1 MALPEAEKNSTVVVT
16 GASSGIGA
24 ELARELARRGY
35 GVTLVARRKDKL
47 TELANEIKVQC
58 GVEAAVESADLQE
71 SAERER
77 LAKSLASRNVVGLVN
92 NAGYGST
99 GAFVEADLDWQQNMV
114 QLNCQAL
121 LHLTGL
127 LLPPMVDAGHGAV
140 LNVASLAACQPIPN
154 MAAYAATKAFV
165 LYFSEALHQ
174 ELASSGVSVTAL
186 QPGPVKTEFW
196 ELSGDKGSNP
206 GVAFVPAHEVV
217 KQAVD
222 GMVHGRRT
230 VIPTLKWKGAA
241 VAGRFVPR
249 TVQLPLMKRFG
260 Y

>member
-1 MALPEAEKNSTVVVT
+1 MLDTMALPPAEKNSTVVVT

-47 TELANEIKVQC
+47 AELANEISVQC
-58 GVEAAVESADLQE
+58 GVVAAVEAADLQE

-77 LAKSLASRNVVGLVN
+77 LAEALSSRHVVGLVN

-127 LLPPMVDAGHGAV
+127 LLPPMVDAGEGAV

-154 MAAYAATKAFV
+154 MAAYAATKSFV
-165 LYFSEALHQ
+165 LFFSEGLHQ
-174 ELASSGVSVTAL
+174 ELSGSGVSVHGAAAR
-186 QPGPVKTEFW
+186 PGE
-196 ELSGDKGSNP
+196 D
-206 GVAFVPAHEVV
+206 GVLGAVGRQGIESRRGLRVGPRRRPA
-217 KQAVD
+217 
-222 GMVHGRRT
+222 GRRRAWCT
-230 VIPTLKWKGAA
+230 A
-241 VAGRFVPR
+241 VAR
-249 TVQLPLMKRFG
+249 
-260 Y
+260 